1 MTISR
6 RLRRLEAS
14 AAPIAAIEIVANDEA
29 EAESRFIDALL
40 QCSPGPICIGMTI
53 AGTRTGWRG
62 TLLPHEERLAL
73 MEGPTR

>member
-6 RLRRLEAS
+6 RLRRLETS
-14 AAPIAAIEIVANDEA
+14 SPPIASIEVSVSDEA
-29 EAESRFIDALL
+29 QAESRFTDALL

-53 AGTRTGWRG
+53 AGTRTEWRG

-73 MEGPTR
+73 MEGTAR

>member
-6 RLRRLEAS
+6 RLRRLETS
-14 AAPIAAIEIVANDEA
+14 SPPIASIEVSVNDEA
-29 EAESRFIDALL
+29 EAESRFTDALL

-53 AGTRTGWRG
+53 AGTRTEWRG

-73 MEGPTR
+73 MEGTAR

>member
-6 RLRRLEAS
+6 RLRRLETS
-14 AAPIAAIEIVANDEA
+14 SPPIASIEVSVSDEA
-29 EAESRFIDALL
+29 EAESRFTDALL

-53 AGTRTGWRG
+53 AGTRTEWRG